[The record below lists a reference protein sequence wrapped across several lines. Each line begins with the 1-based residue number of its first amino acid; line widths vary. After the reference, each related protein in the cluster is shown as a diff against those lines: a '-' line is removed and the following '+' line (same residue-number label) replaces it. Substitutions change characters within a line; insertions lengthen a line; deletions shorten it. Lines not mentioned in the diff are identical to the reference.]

1 MPAFQDPGG
10 RGIEAP
16 KTAAPG
22 DCITIDV
29 ASGATE
35 ITILIPGRSPELHPV
50 GPDGRV
56 EYRIPSDAPPGGVVL
71 ISDMKAGNPS
81 STTIDIE
88 SR

>member
-1 MPAFQDPGG
+1 MPAPQGPSGG
-10 RGIEAP
+10 GISAP

-22 DCITIDV
+22 DRITIDV

-35 ITILIPGRSPELHPV
+35 ITILIPGRPPELHPV
-50 GPDGRV
+50 GPDGLV
-56 EYRIPSDAPPGGVVL
+56 EFRIPSDATPGGVVL

-88 SR
+88 SS